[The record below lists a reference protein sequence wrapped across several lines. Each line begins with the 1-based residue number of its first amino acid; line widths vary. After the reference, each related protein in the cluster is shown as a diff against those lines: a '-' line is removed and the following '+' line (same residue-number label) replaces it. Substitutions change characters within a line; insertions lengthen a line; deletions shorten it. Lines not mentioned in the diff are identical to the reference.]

1 MSNDIYARLMSVVSE
16 IEQDGFV
23 SLGPVAPLIR
33 DLDGLAD
40 RHLAATCSAEDIR
53 TGIMAKL
60 AAIELDP
67 ASHAIESAMATGRG
81 PKTVGVMTA
90 IARRKLVAACGHALE
105 LPEDI
110 ELPRP
115 ADKKTIP
122 AVTSGAAKGAPTIG
136 VLRNI
141 AAYHRE
147 HERYYTW
154 NSATEAANMFR
165 EANRLKA
172 VATVWLG
179 DQSSPSLHLAAGD
192 FTDERFA
199 AAGCNDLN
207 ALPAIGAIGVLF
219 MEGEGEPAEI
229 RALKAKLR
237 GLGPAW
243 HGSGDWLA
251 NKMAHAWL
259 RESVMLRDDWAAAA
273 EPRFGTIVANWCGSR
288 QMALAG
294 RCATIA
300 LQILEGIDLRPAGV
314 RADRREAGR
323 QLLEAAWV
331 LDGVAQVIGRSALD
345 LSENDRRWTRYLD
358 FLTTLPAVEAAA

>member
-1 MSNDIYARLMSVVSE
+1 MSNDIYARLMGIVGQIDQGRRVSRE
-16 IEQDGFV
+16 
-23 SLGPVAPLIR
+23 PVATLIR

-40 RHLAATCSAEDIR
+40 RHLVATRSCADIR

-67 ASHAIESAMATGRG
+67 AGRAIEAAMVPGRG
-81 PKTVGVMTA
+81 PKTAAVMRA
-90 IARRKLVAACGHALE
+90 MARRKLVAACGHALE

-110 ELPRP
+110 ELPQP
-115 ADKKTIP
+115 AGNNEALVETP
-122 AVTSGAAKGAPTIG
+122 GAEGAPTID

-172 VATVWLG
+172 VATVWL
-179 DQSSPSLHLAAGD
+179 DDRSSPPLHLVSGD
-192 FTDERFA
+192 FTDGRFA

-207 ALPAIGAIGVLF
+207 ALPAIAAIGVLF

-259 RESVMLRDDWAAAA
+259 RESVVLRDDWAAAA
-273 EPRFGTIVANWCGSR
+273 EPRFGTVITNWCGSR

-300 LQILEGIDLRPAGV
+300 LQILEDLDLRPAGV
-314 RADRREAGR
+314 RADRRKAGR
-323 QLLEAAWV
+323 RLLEAAWV
-331 LDGVAQVIGRSALD
+331 LDGVAQVIGRSAID
-345 LSENDRRWTRYLD
+345 LSENDGRWTRYLD
-358 FLTTLPAVEAAA
+358 FLATLPTAEAAA